1 MYDYNISN
9 TGNTMSI
16 DYIWQS
22 IVNYFID
29 NTININ
35 DTDTTSLKI
44 KKKLLKYKRIIGLI
58 LLIIL
63 LLIGYYCEPY
73 GNNSISSIS
82 NNKLNK
88 LKTQKGSGF
97 GPSGESH
104 DDFTA
109 RMSAMEAEGKAAKDA
124 FLSANVPEANAG
136 NAANEV
142 KKPGVL
148 NRMGEEAQYQK
159 TQKLYN
165 YGARAGNAAKEWSGW
180 LYSII
185 YSVAISLL
193 LCIIIVP
200 SIAFFIIGI
209 ICYFL
214 LKNRMKVIK
223 GF

>member
-9 TGNTMSI
+9 ASNTNNTSNTMSI

-29 NTININ
+29 NTITIN
-35 DTDTTSLKI
+35 DTDNRTLKF
-44 KKKLLKYKRIIGLI
+44 KKFLLKYKRIIGLI

-73 GNNSISSIS
+73 SNNSNS
-82 NNKLNK
+82 NDNS
-88 LKTQKGSGF
+88 LKSLKKQKGG
-97 GPSGESH
+97 
-104 DDFTA
+104 A
-109 RMSAMEAEGKAAKDA
+109 AAIASAAAKINT
-124 FLSANVPEANAG
+124 SAVANAAG
-136 NAANEV
+136 AAKNATAAATNAAGAATNAAGEDGEAGDDN
-142 KKPGVL
+142 KPESQYPKMS
-148 NRMGEEAQYQK
+148 RMYE
-159 TQKLYN
+159 
-165 YGARAGNAAKEWSGW
+165 YGSRAGNSAKEWSGW

-193 LCIIIVP
+193 LCIIVVP

-214 LKNRMKVIK
+214 LKNNMKMIK